1 MSNLT
6 PSGDSK
12 EGVAFL
18 QQRVAQFGLMSAL
31 LGGIFWIFRLVVD
44 LATSGSAGENFGRFE
59 NLRSPSFPLH
69 GLGILFGL
77 VLWFLCRGKARSR
90 RYVERAEVV
99 CLLGSVTSYE
109 AMGAFIDLSAH
120 PELIII
126 LALTLVML
134 ARAIFVPGTARR
146 SLVLGVIAGV
156 PLVVSMFLA
165 YSAGPGND
173 GRSPVAEGF
182 VAAAVT
188 GTWWSMTVT
197 LTTATSRVIYGLRR
211 VAREARQLGQY
222 TLAEKIGEG
231 GMGAVY
237 RASHAML
244 RRPTAVKLLLPEH
257 TGESQLARF
266 EREVQLT
273 ARLTH
278 PNTVT
283 IFDYGRT
290 PDGTFYY
297 AMEFLDGATLETI
310 VEIDGAQPTERVA
323 HVLEQVA
330 GALTEAHGIGLIH
343 RDIKP
348 ANIILC
354 DQGGVP
360 DVAKVV
366 DFGLVKNVGD
376 ASKSEST
383 FATGEHVITGTPLYL
398 SPEAIVLPGGTD
410 ARSDLYS
417 LGAVAYYFLTGQHVF
432 TGKTVVEICGHHLHS
447 TPPTPSER
455 LGAPVSEPLSALI
468 MRCLEKDPKA
478 RPGSAQELL
487 EELRA
492 TGLARA
498 WDPKRARDWWKAHE
512 KDLGTRKRERA
523 TSASAQTIAVDFAGR
538 LDRLEKYLSE
548 RTG

>member
-1 MSNLT
+1 MSNVT
-6 PSGDSK
+6 PSGDSA
-12 EGVAFL
+12 EGVLFL

-31 LGGIFWIFRLVVD
+31 LGGIFWVFRIILNLAISGPAREGRYED
-44 LATSGSAGENFGRFE
+44 LT
-59 NLRSPSFPLH
+59 SPSFALH
-69 GLGILFGL
+69 GLGILFML
-77 VLWFLCRGKARSR
+77 LLWLLCRGRARSR

-99 CLLGSVTSYE
+99 CFLGSVISYE
-109 AMGAFIDLSAH
+109 AMGATIDLEAH
-120 PELIII
+120 PELIIV

-134 ARAIFVPGTARR
+134 ARAIYVPGTARR

-156 PLVVSMFLA
+156 PLVASVLFA
-165 YSAGPGND
+165 YSAGPAED
-173 GRSPVAEGF
+173 GQSPVTRGIL
-182 VAAAVT
+182 AAAVT

-197 LTTATSRVIYGLRR
+197 LATATSRVIYGLRR

-244 RRPTAVKLLLPEH
+244 RRPTAVKLLLPDH
-257 TGESQLARF
+257 TSESQLARF

-297 AMEFLDGATLETI
+297 AMELLDGATLETI
-310 VEIDGAQPTERVA
+310 VEIDGPQPAERVA

-330 GALTEAHGIGLIH
+330 GALTEAHGIGLVH
-343 RDIKP
+343 RDLKP

-366 DFGLVKNVGD
+366 DFGLVKNVAEGPN
-376 ASKSEST
+376 SEST
-383 FATGEHVITGTPLYL
+383 FATGEHVITGTPLYM
-398 SPEAIVLPGGTD
+398 SPEAIVLPSGMD

-432 TGKTVVEICGHHLHS
+432 TGKTVVEVCGHHLHS
-447 TPPTPSER
+447 TPVAPEKR
-455 LGAPVSEPLSALI
+455 LGKPVSEPLSALI
-468 MRCLEKDPKA
+468 LRCLEKDPKA
-478 RPGSAQELL
+478 RPANAAELL
-487 EELRA
+487 DELRA

-498 WDPKRARDWWKAHE
+498 WEPKHVREWWKAHE
-512 KDLGTRKRERA
+512 KDLRVRKRER
-523 TSASAQTIAVDFAGR
+523 TRSVSAQTIAVDFAGR

-548 RTG
+548 QAG